1 MKLLHL
7 ADLHLGRLFHERS
20 LIEDQQFVLDQVLE
34 ILTQDDY
41 KALILAGDIYDR
53 SIPSAEAVNLF
64 SSFLSNLHSRLPQ
77 LAICIIAGN
86 HDSPDRL
93 AFGRELFQ
101 SMNIH
106 IVTDP
111 NQSFEP
117 VILTDGNES
126 CAVFLLPFLYPG
138 SLYLTEEPQQSDEVQ
153 SNRGNSVESMAEP
166 RGLRTQ
172 QELITEASRRLEVRR
187 QALAAEGIQH
197 SVLVA
202 HLFTQGGLE
211 TESERIF
218 LGTAEQ
224 VDVRLFSG
232 FSYVALGHL
241 HRPQQVAPNAWYA
254 GSPLAYSFGEADQE
268 KRCLAVEL
276 QNRPGTPGLPSV
288 QPISLKP
295 LHPVRRL
302 LGPFAMFM
310 GAAAASINATAM
322 TAGAA
327 AVAGNESV
335 GPAEP
340 GSAAADEAVLGS
352 AVATSAGAPSTAEDL
367 KAAYLEIELTDEH
380 LVEQAQRLLEQRYPL
395 VLSVKQNRAFQA
407 LLQAQAANQRALP
420 DGANGSQGRRRN
432 TLDDFTAFEE
442 SLYGTVDQ
450 GKLELFTTLLEQIH
464 HETP

>member
-20 LIEDQQFVLDQVLE
+20 LIEDQQFILDQVLE
-34 ILTQDDY
+34 ILSRDDY
-41 KALILAGDIYDR
+41 RALLLAGDIYDR

-64 SSFLSNLHSRLPQ
+64 SSFLSNLHSRFPQ

-106 IVTDP
+106 IVSDP

-138 SLYLTEEPQQSDEVQ
+138 ALYLTEVPQQSDEVQ
-153 SNRGNSVESMAEP
+153 GNRGDSVESMAEP

-197 SVLVA
+197 SILVA

-232 FSYVALGHL
+232 FNYVALGHL

-276 QNRPGTPGLPSV
+276 QNRSGTPGLPSV
-288 QPISLKP
+288 QPIPIRP

-302 LGPFAMFM
+302 SGPFAMFM
-310 GAAAASINATAM
+310 GAA
-322 TAGAA
+322 
-327 AVAGNESV
+327 EH
-335 GPAEP
+335 
-340 GSAAADEAVLGS
+340 SAAE
-352 AVATSAGAPSTAEDL
+352 TSTAEDL

-407 LLQAQAANQRALP
+407 LLQDQAASQRALP
-420 DGANGSQGRRRN
+420 DGGNGSQGRRRN

-442 SLYGTVDQ
+442 SLHGTVDQ

>member
-20 LIEDQQFVLDQVLE
+20 LIEDQQFILDQVLE
-34 ILTQDDY
+34 ILSRDDY
-41 KALILAGDIYDR
+41 RALLLAGDIYDR

-64 SSFLSNLHSRLPQ
+64 SSFLSNLHCRFPQ

-106 IVTDP
+106 IVSDP

-138 SLYLTEEPQQSDEVQ
+138 ALYLTEVPQQSDEVQ
-153 SNRGNSVESMAEP
+153 GNRGDSVESMAEP

-197 SVLVA
+197 SILVA

-232 FSYVALGHL
+232 FNYVALGHL

-276 QNRPGTPGLPSV
+276 QNRSGTPGLPSV
-288 QPISLKP
+288 QPIPIRP

-302 LGPFAMFM
+302 SG
-310 GAAAASINATAM
+310 
-322 TAGAA
+322 
-327 AVAGNESV
+327 
-335 GPAEP
+335 
-340 GSAAADEAVLGS
+340 
-352 AVATSAGAPSTAEDL
+352 
-367 KAAYLEIELTDEH
+367 
-380 LVEQAQRLLEQRYPL
+380 
-395 VLSVKQNRAFQA
+395 
-407 LLQAQAANQRALP
+407 
-420 DGANGSQGRRRN
+420 
-432 TLDDFTAFEE
+432 
-442 SLYGTVDQ
+442 
-450 GKLELFTTLLEQIH
+450 
-464 HETP
+464 

>member
-1 MKLLHL
+1 
-7 ADLHLGRLFHERS
+7 
-20 LIEDQQFVLDQVLE
+20 
-34 ILTQDDY
+34 
-41 KALILAGDIYDR
+41 
-53 SIPSAEAVNLF
+53 
-64 SSFLSNLHSRLPQ
+64 
-77 LAICIIAGN
+77 
-86 HDSPDRL
+86 
-93 AFGRELFQ
+93 
-101 SMNIH
+101 
-106 IVTDP
+106 
-111 NQSFEP
+111 
-117 VILTDGNES
+117 
-126 CAVFLLPFLYPG
+126 
-138 SLYLTEEPQQSDEVQ
+138 
-153 SNRGNSVESMAEP
+153 MAEP

-420 DGANGSQGRRRN
+420 DGANGSQGCRRN

>member
-1 MKLLHL
+1 LTDTGLPLRLGTMKLLHL
-7 ADLHLGRLFHERS
+7 ADLHVGRLFHERS

-34 ILTQDDY
+34 ILSQDHY
-41 KALILAGDIYDR
+41 TALFLAGDIYDR
-53 SIPSAEAVNLF
+53 SIPSGDAVRLF
-64 SSFLSNLHSRLPQ
+64 SSFLHTLHSRNPD

-106 IVTDP
+106 IVSDP

-117 VILTDGNES
+117 VILNDEHER

-138 SLYLTEEPQQSDEVQ
+138 SLYLTKEPQQSDEVQ
-153 SNRGNSVESMAEP
+153 GNRGDSVESMAEP

-172 QELITEASRRLEVRR
+172 QELITEASRRLEARR

-211 TESERIF
+211 TESERLF

-241 HRPQQVAPNAWYA
+241 HRSQQVAPNAWYA
-254 GSPLAYSFGEADQE
+254 GSPLAYSFSEADQVKHCLSVTLQDGE
-268 KRCLAVEL
+268 ETASRC
-276 QNRPGTPGLPSV
+276 SV
-288 QPISLKP
+288 QLIPLKP

-302 LGPFAMFM
+302 SGPFAMFM
-310 GAAAASINATAM
+310 GAA
-322 TAGAA
+322 
-327 AVAGNESV
+327 EH
-335 GPAEP
+335 
-340 GSAAADEAVLGS
+340 SAAE
-352 AVATSAGAPSTAEDL
+352 TSTAEDL

-395 VLSVKQNRAFQA
+395 VLSVKQSRAFQA
-407 LLQAQAANQRALP
+407 LLQTQAASQRALP
-420 DGANGSQGRRRN
+420 DGANGSPGRRRN